1 MHERNCGTCGTELTY
16 VKNIRGKLLRCNG
29 CQNLQIIERKTGN
42 VLPVKD
48 SEGLGD
54 GVRAS
59 EDSCAEC
66 ESEED
71 LLTVFDGKKKRTL
84 CRDCLAE
91 ELELPQQETEEL
103 VEELKSKNLELRREI
118 ANQKVQDTEE
128 EAELESLREQNG
140 RLKEA
145 LEEADEMGVSRAF
158 LEELNDLVD
167 VLVEEDLLYEDDAES
182 YRQSVLSRPDQV
194 VRDLRRVASGEAET
208 LGGDD
213 EEDSESD

>member
-1 MHERNCGTCGTELTY
+1 M
-16 VKNIRGKLLRCNG
+16 
-29 CQNLQIIERKTGN
+29 
-42 VLPVKD
+42 
-48 SEGLGD
+48 
-54 GVRAS
+54 
-59 EDSCAEC
+59 
-66 ESEED
+66 
-71 LLTVFDGKKKRTL
+71 
-84 CRDCLAE
+84 
-91 ELELPQQETEEL
+91 
-103 VEELKSKNLELRREI
+103 
-118 ANQKVQDTEE
+118 QDTEE

-213 EEDSESD
+213 EEDSESN